1 LSISGTE
8 FDAASVW
15 ITSTMLFWLA
25 IDVAVD
31 DGNGVHRITSPAVLA
46 AVISVWRLVENVD

>member
-1 LSISGTE
+1 
-8 FDAASVW
+8 
-15 ITSTMLFWLA
+15 MLFWLA

-31 DGNGVHRITSPAVLA
+31 DGNGVHRITSPVVLA